1 MSRGILL
8 RKILNLLVLLLI
20 AGAGAA
26 YVFLGPSVFYGGP
39 TKAEIIRVT
48 RAAMIG
54 TAGSTAE
61 EAIAKEAAITPQ
73 GFCNKADGK
82 FACLV
87 EVTSDGQPV
96 GSFVS
101 VLTKGPEGWVAAE

>member
-1 MSRGILL
+1 MAMTAAAITAVASQPQIASGREMGSAPM
-8 RKILNLLVLLLI
+8 I
-20 AGAGAA
+20 AGRTAT
-26 YVFLGPSVFYGGP
+26 Y
-39 TKAEIIRVT
+39 IM
-48 RAAMIG
+48 AAMIG